1 MFLKNIKVFQGEY
14 LNLSG
19 KGIHAKIRFLPSFKL
34 YFLLP
39 YKKEKIFHL
48 SWSHHFSLINQI
60 INTLQNERCF
70 PKGVSL
76 IIFSHFCLFFSL
88 SLINFEGSL
97 ILFSCISHEIR
108 LYFPE
113 SL

>member
-39 YKKEKIFHL
+39 YKKEKK
-48 SWSHHFSLINQI
+48 SSLMVSSFFAYKSNNQHI
-60 INTLQNERCF
+60 TE
-70 PKGVSL
+70 
-76 IIFSHFCLFFSL
+76 
-88 SLINFEGSL
+88 
-97 ILFSCISHEIR
+97 
-108 LYFPE
+108 
-113 SL
+113 